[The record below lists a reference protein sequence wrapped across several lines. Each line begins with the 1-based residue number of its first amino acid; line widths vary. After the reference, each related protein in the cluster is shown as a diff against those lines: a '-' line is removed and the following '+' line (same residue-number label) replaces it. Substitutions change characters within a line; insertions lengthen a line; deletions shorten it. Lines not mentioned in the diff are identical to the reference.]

1 MIVAIL
7 FDLDGTLRLNR
18 PSGLE
23 AFIEFASELGLTL
36 GAEARHAVER
46 WTHAYWS
53 GKHSGFIATLD
64 DPAAFWRAY
73 TQGMLTAA
81 GIEDTDA
88 YTHAIVRAF
97 GERYH
102 AESYIPDE
110 AHTLLRALRE
120 DGYTLG
126 LVSNRADDL
135 AAVAADTGLSD
146 YFHFTLSGGQANSWK
161 PDARIFVRACGMANA
176 VPSECVYVGDNFYAD
191 AQGAQAAGLVPIL
204 LDPRDAF
211 PDVECVRITHLSD
224 LLSVICDQ
232 STRNLVVEQR
242 MTE

>member
-7 FDLDGTLRLNR
+7 FDLDGTLRFNR

-36 GAEARHAVER
+36 GAEARRTVER

-81 GIEDTDA
+81 GIKDDSQA
-88 YTHAIVRAF
+88 YTRAIVYAF

-110 AHTLLRALRE
+110 AHTILRALRE

-135 AAVAADTGLSD
+135 AAVAADIGLRD

-161 PDARIFVRACGMANA
+161 PDARIFMQACEMAGA
-176 VPSECVYVGDNFYAD
+176 APHECLYVGDNFYAD
-191 AQGAQAAGLVPIL
+191 AQGAQAAGLVPVL
-204 LDPRDAF
+204 LDPRDVF
-211 PDVECVRITHLSD
+211 PEAACARVSCLGD
-224 LLSVICDQ
+224 LLSVISQ
-232 STRNLVVEQR
+232 SVNHQPETSN
-242 MTE
+242 

>member
-1 MIVAIL
+1 MIAAIL
-7 FDLDGTLRLNR
+7 FDLDGTLRFNR

-36 GAEARHAVER
+36 GAEARRAVER

-81 GIEDTDA
+81 GIEDTCV

-102 AESYIPDE
+102 AESYVPDE
-110 AHTLLRALRE
+110 AHTILRALRE

-161 PDARIFVRACGMANA
+161 PDARIFIQACEMAGA
-176 VPSECVYVGDNFYAD
+176 APHECLYVGDNFYAD
-191 AQGAQAAGLVPIL
+191 AQGAQAAGLVPVL
-204 LDPRDAF
+204 LDPRDVF
-211 PDVECVRITHLSD
+211 PEAACVRVAHLGN
-224 LLSVICDQ
+224 LLHVIN
-232 STRNLVVEQR
+232 REAN
-242 MTE
+242 